1 MPANMTKEQYIEYLR
16 NQAEWINQLA
26 DELQSGEP
34 KSAWAVDFNMKRPDV
49 IEERELKES
58 A

>member
-1 MPANMTKEQYIEYLR
+1 MTKEQYIEYLR